1 MQGRKVWG
9 AVTDVSRIT
18 IYIGMWYSSAFGHS
32 FSTCL
37 PYGLKSISGR
47 IEVTPQAIK
56 DLYVDLN
63 VNLTVS
69 RPPSLPS
76 IIQLGYD

>member
-9 AVTDVSRIT
+9 AVTDLSRMT
-18 IYIGMWYSSAFGHS
+18 IYIGIWYASVF
-32 FSTCL
+32 FNTCL

-63 VNLTVS
+63 VNLTAS